1 MICLDVVTL
10 FAPLLI
16 YYKDLIG
23 VTSGALGIVTSQ
35 FSCLESVRSP
45 ARQTLISKLVGKEPC
60 MRSHSTRAANF
71 SLSRDL
77 VSIYRL
83 SVRTFAVQTARRLN
97 STPMY
102 MKSPS
107 SQHSVR
113 MPTNVS
119 TCSVFFFLLS
129 LLTFRL

>member
-45 ARQTLISKLVGKEPC
+45 TRQTLISKLVGKEPC

-83 SVRTFAVQTARRLN
+83 SVSPNFRRR
-97 STPMY
+97 SR
-102 MKSPS
+102 S
-107 SQHSVR
+107 R
-113 MPTNVS
+113 RRDVS
-119 TCSVFFFLLS
+119 TQRVC
-129 LLTFRL
+129 T

>member
-60 MRSHSTRAANF
+60 MRTRSHSTRAANF

-83 SVRTFAVQTARRLN
+83 SVSQNFHRR
-97 STPMY
+97 SR
-102 MKSPS
+102 S
-107 SQHSVR
+107 R
-113 MPTNVS
+113 RRDVS
-119 TCSVFFFLLS
+119 TQRVC
-129 LLTFRL
+129 T